1 MNINLLIFWM
11 LLGVFGVG
19 TIEYLI
25 AGVLPQIASDVAVS
39 EATAGLLVTVYALT
53 VVVEGQPS
61 PFSRHA

>member
-25 AGVLPQIASDVAVS
+25 AGVLPAM
-39 EATAGLLVTVYALT
+39 
-53 VVVEGQPS
+53 
-61 PFSRHA
+61 